1 MKKTNDVQP
10 GPGSASERSESLLD
24 LIAREA
30 HCDYLS
36 DLHSLYLKGQLPDEI
51 SQITKDSFGV
61 QQWNDCLLYTS
72 GFEAETGSFVGCV
85 YRSLSFLPADLLV
98 LVSYLRRKYCWLL
111 EPNGSSFL
119 RRFSMLRGVGRD
131 RASVRYV
138 LPGVLYPGGRLDFHN
153 RK

>member
-36 DLHSLYLKGQLPDEI
+36 DLHSLYLKGQLPEEI

-61 QQWNDCLLYTS
+61 QPVSYTHLWSAFCYGSCLVKHYS
-72 GFEAETGSFVGCV
+72 FDQMGSFKGF
-85 YRSLSFLPADLLV
+85 R
-98 LVSYLRRKYCWLL
+98 
-111 EPNGSSFL
+111 
-119 RRFSMLRGVGRD
+119 
-131 RASVRYV
+131 
-138 LPGVLYPGGRLDFHN
+138 
-153 RK
+153 

>member
-36 DLHSLYLKGQLPDEI
+36 DLHSLYLKGQLPEEI

-61 QQWNDCLLYTS
+61 QQWN
-72 GFEAETGSFVGCV
+72 EAVSYITR
-85 YRSLSFLPADLLV
+85 RSLSFTNVQEAQQ
-98 LVSYLRRKYCWLL
+98 YLFVKNHT
-111 EPNGSSFL
+111 NG
-119 RRFSMLRGVGRD
+119 
-131 RASVRYV
+131 
-138 LPGVLYPGGRLDFHN
+138 DFGS
-153 RK
+153 